1 MTPEGQAPQGALTAE
16 RRAEMRRRSTFW
28 IQEAADE
35 RDHVQVNDR
44 ELLALLDALDAA
56 EAERDRLAARDSL
69 RPGRDWHEDI
79 GNVLWTRLPIV
90 EPPYCGTPLDEDWPC
105 AWDDQSELWWVPLP
119 DVFGRGPLTF
129 AAPRTPEATS

>member
-56 EAERDRLAARDSL
+56 EAERDRLAARVKL
-69 RPGRDWHEDI
+69 
-79 GNVLWTRLPIV
+79 
-90 EPPYCGTPLDEDWPC
+90 LDELAAEADDLIQTGGLLDPEDFGPV
-105 AWDDQSELWWVPLP
+105 ADQSPPQAARHYVAACKALA
-119 DVFGRGPLTF
+119 DFDAAQRA
-129 AAPRTPEATS
+129 AAPRPPEATS